1 MQTLDLKK
9 ELKLLY
15 AALPGKCML
24 VDVPPLNFLMIDGAG
39 NPNSA
44 PAYAEAVQALYT
56 LAYTLKFSLKK
67 AGIADYPVMASEGL
81 WWMED
86 MTQFTVERKDDWLWT
101 MMIMQPEVVTPQAFA
116 AARAEAEKKKPN
128 PALARVRLERY
139 AEGLSAQIMHIGP
152 YSTEAPT
159 IQHLHAFIKE
169 SGFALRGKHHE
180 IYLGD
185 PRRSDPAKL
194 KTIIRQ
200 PVQKQ
205 G

>member
-39 NPNSA
+39 NPNTA

-86 MTQFTVERKDDWLWT
+86 MTQFSVERKDDWLWT

-152 YSTEAPT
+152 YAAEAPT
-159 IQHLHAFIKE
+159 IQHLHAFIAE
-169 SGFALRGKHHE
+169 SGYALRGKHHE

-185 PRRSDPAKL
+185 PRRSEPAKL

-200 PVQKQ
+200 PVQKP